1 MGVPRRIQVGP
12 ALADAT
18 LREDTERA
26 DAPIGP
32 PSVEHDRSA
41 GRPRLPRGQDGPQD
55 FWAVAADDD
64 QAIRVRHGR
73 LLSRQ
78 RAKPRNAR

>member
-18 LREDTERA
+18 LREDRERA

-41 GRPRLPRGQDGPQD
+41 GRPRLP
-55 FWAVAADDD
+55 
-64 QAIRVRHGR
+64 
-73 LLSRQ
+73 
-78 RAKPRNAR
+78 